1 MELMKLERSTVKYNI
16 VKKKNENEKKK
27 NDIGKKKKRIK
38 LKRKRM
44 KLERSTVQYMMSLSV
59 SQ

>member
-1 MELMKLERSTVKYNI
+1 MELMKLERSTGKYNI